1 MSSYAG
7 RRWIPPDQTPKT
19 ANNCTLSPGVAV
31 KLNPSDLTSEPAPRQ
46 NSFRRQFL
54 GSELVEGRIAEAVVE
69 PGLNKAIVVDPFK

>member
-1 MSSYAG
+1 M
-7 RRWIPPDQTPKT
+7 
-19 ANNCTLSPGVAV
+19 AV